1 MKKLLLI
8 GAMLIVGATS
18 FSSVVEELKPG
29 SNSKYSGNGLLPVNS
44 TGKILDPTGRAM
56 LVINPLTSAGP
67 DGESILF
74 NFGSVG
80 RGRVV
85 KQVGTFTA
93 EVLTGKANTEP
104 DGDGLPEIIKSDL
117 KGKIEVKLSR
127 NGELG
132 SNKINR
138 FVVKAPDASSVDNT
152 KNLVDLS
159 YELTGTSGLSGDGKT
174 YNGEILATAYRPLV
188 SETPANHTYIGGV
201 FNDRSVNLEV
211 QINAVIV
218 DIPPKK

>member
-18 FSSVVEELKPG
+18 FSAVTEELTE
-29 SNSKYSGNGLLPVNS
+29 SNGKYSGNGLLPVNS

-56 LVINPLTSAGP
+56 LVINPLASAGP

-93 EVLTGKANTEP
+93 EVLTGQASGEP
-104 DGDGLPEIIKSDL
+104 DELPQIIKSDL
-117 KGKIEVKLSR
+117 RGKITVSLSQ
-127 NGELG
+127 NGI
-132 SNKINR
+132 NKDKKVTK
-138 FVVKAPDASSVDNT
+138 FTVKAPNAIATDKK

-188 SETPANHTYIGGV
+188 SETPEDEAYIGGV

-211 QINAVIV
+211 QITSVTV
-218 DIPPKK
+218 DIPHKI

>member
-85 KQVGTFTA
+85 KQVGTFIA
-93 EVLTGKANTEP
+93 EVLTGKASASPSTDP
-104 DGDGLPEIIKSDL
+104 PTIIKSDL
-117 KGKIEVKLSR
+117 TGKIIVNLSR
-127 NGELG
+127 NGG
-132 SNKINR
+132 TGNKINR
-138 FVVKAPDASSVDNT
+138 FVVKAPDASSADNT

-188 SETPANHTYIGGV
+188 SETPKDEAYIGGV

-211 QINAVIV
+211 QINAVTV
-218 DIPPKK
+218 EIPPKI

>member
-8 GAMLIVGATS
+8 GAMLIIGTTS
-18 FSSVVEELKPG
+18 FSAVTEELTTSEP
-29 SNSKYSGNGLLPVNS
+29 NKYSGNGLLPVNS
-44 TGKILDPTGRAM
+44 TGKILDPTGRAI

-93 EVLTGKANTEP
+93 EVLTGKTSDSP
-104 DGDGLPEIIKSDL
+104 QTDPPTIIKSDL
-117 KGKIEVKLSR
+117 KGKINVNLSR
-127 NGELG
+127 NGQEIG
-132 SNKINR
+132 KKINK
-138 FVVKAPDASSVDNT
+138 FTINSPDATSSD
-152 KNLVDLS
+152 KSKKLVDLS
-159 YELTGTSGLSGDGKT
+159 YELTGTSGVSGDGKT
-174 YNGEILATAYRPLV
+174 YNGEILATAYRPLT
-188 SETPANHTYIGGV
+188 SEITDSSTYIGGI

-211 QINAVIV
+211 QINGVSV
-218 DIPPKK
+218 EIPPKK

>member
-18 FSSVVEELKPG
+18 FSAVTEELTQSEG
-29 SNSKYSGNGLLPVNS
+29 KYSGNGLLPVNS

-56 LVINPLTSAGP
+56 LVINPLASAGP

-117 KGKIEVKLSR
+117 KGRIEVKLSR

-138 FVVKAPDASSVDNT
+138 FVVKAPDASSTDNT

-218 DIPPKK
+218 DIPPKN

>member
-18 FSSVVEELKPG
+18 FSAVVEELKLG

-56 LVINPLTSAGP
+56 LVINPLSSAGP

-93 EVLTGKANTEP
+93 EVLTGKAATDP
-104 DGDGLPEIIKSDL
+104 STTPPTIIKSDL

-127 NGELG
+127 NGGEG
-132 SNKINR
+132 SNKINK
-138 FVVKAPDASSVDNT
+138 FTVKAPDAT
-152 KNLVDLS
+152 EQEKMKNLVDLS

-188 SETPANHTYIGGV
+188 SETPKDQKYIGGV

-211 QINAVIV
+211 KITNVAV
-218 DIPPKK
+218 DITPGK